1 MSGIWLLI
9 APVSVHS
16 FLLLLFVVTEGCVL
30 LCGNPKKQPRTS
42 SIVQFVFF
50 VWFFEISGNL
60 LRNQDFFMFGSM
72 YSKQVYIIWTP
83 FGLISVFL

>member
-9 APVSVHS
+9 APVPVHS
-16 FLLLLFVVTEGCVL
+16 FLLLLFVVTEGCVV

-50 VWFFEISGNL
+50 VWFFEISGNI
-60 LRNQDFFMFGSM
+60 LRNQDFLCLDPCILNRFTLFG
-72 YSKQVYIIWTP
+72 P
-83 FGLISVFL
+83 HLD